1 MWKNGE
7 YKSGPIRI
15 TVTNKHIYNPGNWVM
30 SCYQCQMDTVQMA
43 IKPDSTQEK
52 AQQHAIKMVKE
63 RLKVYLSHLDTV

>member
-1 MWKNGE
+1 
-7 YKSGPIRI
+7 
-15 TVTNKHIYNPGNWVM
+15 M